1 MARFRVKFQKN
12 FDVMALVKSI
22 FITLISLWVGGLLL
36 NALGDVMNG
45 TTSAFYQGLTFI
57 GWQVT
62 DGTITSTD
70 TGAGVLVVVGIIA
83 MAALVMKFVK
93 FSWK

>member
-1 MARFRVKFQKN
+1 MARFKVRFQKN

-36 NALGDVMNG
+36 NALGAVMNG

-57 GWQVT
+57 GWTVV

-93 FSWK
+93 FSWR